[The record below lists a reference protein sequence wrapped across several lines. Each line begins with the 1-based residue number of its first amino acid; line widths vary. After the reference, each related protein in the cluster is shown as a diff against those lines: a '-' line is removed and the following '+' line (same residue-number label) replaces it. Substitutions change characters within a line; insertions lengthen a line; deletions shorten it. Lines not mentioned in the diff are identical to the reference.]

1 MMSSRK
7 NLIFLWCLI
16 STLILIG
23 RPSLSETTIA
33 EQTLTSDIIIEKM
46 FQPGS
51 GLPVGKILSVRG
63 EALIFHRDPAVGYRA
78 QTGLP
83 LYAGDI
89 IRTRGTSW
97 ISCRLIDGSNIAL
110 TAGATLTILQSNYNS
125 ARQSSVSFLKLNH
138 GGARFKFNP
147 SPDLSSPEFK
157 IQTETA
163 FIVTRNADFIIR
175 LNPAETEIIAL
186 ENSRLEVTGM
196 AQPEEYISLTD
207 FQRTTIKEGMPSQTV
222 ETLFMED
229 IEAMTAKFH
238 LLPHNK
244 LFAAIA
250 EYNREDEITE
260 ETLVEDSVDREEPN
274 STE

>member
-1 MMSSRK
+1 MSALRK
-7 NLIFLWCLI
+7 NLIFILGFIASI
-16 STLILIG
+16 SFVAN
-23 RPSLSETTIA
+23 PSFSETTIA
-33 EQTLTSDIIIEKM
+33 ERTLASDIIIEEM

-97 ISCRLIDGSNIAL
+97 ISCRLIDGSNMAL
-110 TAGATLTILQSNYNS
+110 TAGTTLTILQSNYNS
-125 ARQSSVSFLKLNH
+125 ARQSSVSFLKLNR

-147 SPDLSSPEFK
+147 SPDLSAPEFK

-163 FIVTRNADFIIR
+163 FIVTRNADFIIK
-175 LNPAETEIIAL
+175 LNPAQTEIIAL

-207 FQRTTIKEGMPSQTV
+207 FQRTTIKEGMPSQTA

-229 IEAMTAKFH
+229 IEAMTAEFH

-244 LFAAIA
+244 LFAAA
-250 EYNREDEITE
+250 TEYNREDEITE
-260 ETLVEDSVDREEPN
+260 ETLVEDSVDREESN